1 MKKYNLYILIRELLE
16 KIKRKNNDKS
26 KRPIRSKKKRMEF
39 ESLKNDTEQILNNVF
54 FINLPFLFQIQ
65 QVNEKID
72 FLEKK
77 HNILEVNQMQ
87 LYDFN
92 QIMTKRLAILIEKDQ
107 YFEKLLV
114 FVLKLVSQN
123 FNVNYD
129 MKFGDN
135 IKNENKNNNNN
146 MFEVK
151 Y

>member
-1 MKKYNLYILIRELLE
+1 
-16 KIKRKNNDKS
+16 
-26 KRPIRSKKKRMEF
+26 
-39 ESLKNDTEQILNNVF
+39 
-54 FINLPFLFQIQ
+54 
-65 QVNEKID
+65 
-72 FLEKK
+72 LEKK